1 MTSVHPPGPDG
12 LRDVASWRQEYAD
25 HGLTEDDLG
34 DDPITAFV
42 AWLDAA
48 RVAGLHEPNAMVVS
62 TADPTG
68 APSSRMVLLKTVD
81 RRGFVFYSNLTS
93 RKGVELRA
101 NAQCALLFP
110 WHPLERQVR
119 IEGRASVIDDDEANE
134 YFASRPRGSQLG
146 AWASPQ
152 SEVVPSR
159 DYLNDRYQQVTD
171 RFDGLDDVPRPPHWS
186 GYLVRPHRI
195 EFWQGRPG
203 RMHDRIRFDR
213 VDETTWIVERLA
225 P

>member
-1 MTSVHPPGPDG
+1 MTSEHPDPH
-12 LRDVASWRQEYAD
+12 RDIASWRTEYED

-34 DDPITAFV
+34 GDPVAAFV
-42 AWLDAA
+42 DWLEAA
-48 RVAGLHEPNAMVVS
+48 QVAGLHEPNAMVVS
-62 TADPTG
+62 TADPAG
-68 APSSRMVLLKTVD
+68 APSSRMVLLKAVD
-81 RRGFVFYSNLTS
+81 HRGFVWYTNFAS
-93 RKGVELRA
+93 RKGVELRS
-101 NAQCALLFP
+101 NPQCALLFP

-119 IEGRASVIDDDEANE
+119 VEGRATVVEEDEADE

-159 DYLNDRYQQVTD
+159 AYLNDRYAQVTD
-171 RFDGLDDVPRPPHWS
+171 RFDGLSVPRPPHWG

-203 RMHDRIRFDR
+203 RMHDRVRFDR
-213 VDETTWIVERLA
+213 ADETTWIIERLA

>member
-1 MTSVHPPGPDG
+1 
-12 LRDVASWRQEYAD
+12 
-25 HGLTEDDLG
+25 
-34 DDPITAFV
+34 
-42 AWLDAA
+42 
-48 RVAGLHEPNAMVVS
+48 MVVS
-62 TADPTG
+62 TADPAG
-68 APSSRMVLLKTVD
+68 APSSRMVLLKAVD
-81 RRGFVFYSNLTS
+81 HRGFVWYTNFAS
-93 RKGVELRA
+93 RKGVELLS
-101 NAQCALLFP
+101 NPQCALLFP

-119 IEGRASVIDDDEANE
+119 VEGRASVVEEDEADE

-159 DYLNDRYQQVTD
+159 AYLNDRYAQVTD
-171 RFDGLDDVPRPPHWS
+171 RFDGLSVPRPPHWG

-203 RMHDRIRFDR
+203 RMHDRVRFDR
-213 VDETTWIVERLA
+213 ADETTWIIERLA